1 VCRVYG
7 ALSWS
12 LFPGEPRDGRGDRF
26 RLTCAVAFNPIQN
39 FRFRYSARESREKLP
54 LPRPDGRCV
63 NSMAVAPRIHETG
76 TVHGKN
82 GIIMHGWPC
91 DPRGTLIAGSAL
103 T

>member
-1 VCRVYG
+1 MAPCLG
-7 ALSWS
+7 ACFPAS
-12 LFPGEPRDGRGDRF
+12 LAALGVTISG
-26 RLTCAVAFNPIQN
+26 LHTCAVAFNPIQN
-39 FRFRYSARESREKLP
+39 FRFRYSASQERNFP
-54 LPRPDGRCV
+54 CPDGRCV

-91 DPRGTLIAGSAL
+91 DTRGTFIAGSAL